1 MILFFSGTGNSRYIA
16 RRLAA
21 ALGDELV
28 SVNDRIKSGDTGA
41 VRADD
46 RLIFVTPTYGW
57 RIPRVVEEW
66 IRRVEFSGAD
76 KVWFVMNCGSEIGN
90 AAKYNKRLCADK
102 GFAYMG
108 TAQVIMPEN
117 YIAMFDAP
125 EAPEAARIIEA
136 ASPSI
141 DEAARKISEGFEF
154 AAPRN
159 NLYDRFMSTAVNPA
173 FYALFVK
180 ADKFRADDKCI
191 GCGKCARLC
200 PLNDISIVD
209 GLPVWGKNCTHCM
222 ACICHCPTG
231 AIEYGR
237 KSLGKPRYHCD
248 L

>member
-41 VRADD
+41 VRADG

-102 GFAYMG
+102 GFTYMG

-154 AAPRN
+154 AAPQN

-191 GCGKCARLC
+191 GCGKCARL
-200 PLNDISIVD
+200 
-209 GLPVWGKNCTHCM
+209 
-222 ACICHCPTG
+222 ACLCG
-231 AIEYGR
+231 AKTAR
-237 KSLGKPRYHCD
+237 TAWPASVTARRAR
-248 L
+248 